1 MLKFFQVAD
10 FVSVPVE
17 TCVSL
22 IQWIQPVFK
31 LVSISYS
38 VIVIVIVIVIVANVT
53 CTIPVRIQLAADS
66 IAGNEGAIRLQFAII
81 LVVRDAISVCVNRV

>member
-10 FVSVPVE
+10 SVSVPVE

-22 IQWIQPVFK
+22 IQWIQLVFE

-38 VIVIVIVIVIVANVT
+38 VIVIVIVANVT
-53 CTIPVRIQLAADS
+53 CTIAVRIQLAAES
-66 IAGNEGAIRLQFAII
+66 IAGSEGTIRLQFAIV

>member
-38 VIVIVIVIVIVANVT
+38 VIVIVIVANVT